1 MIKCSFVIIFAI
13 LLFFLPARGQRQ
25 DGSVLERRITIDLQN
40 QPLSTI
46 LDQLSWQAGIYFSY
60 DASIIDSNKK
70 YTIETDGKSLFS
82 ILNQLFNPKVFKFF
96 EMENQVIITRRTDSN
111 QMITA
116 QNDTIPVKYFFLS
129 GKIVDEKR
137 GEPVSYA
144 TVSFL
149 NKPIGTITNTDGDFL
164 LKVHPNLIRDT
175 VAISCLGYS
184 QIIVPAF
191 KLMDEDLFIMKPKS
205 IRIREIKVTATTPE
219 KLLEN
224 IRYNLKANYSE
235 STKLMTAFYRE
246 TVQQDGSY
254 ASVSEAVIE
263 ILKAPYNNQMRSDL
277 VKLVKGRRSPDVKPF
292 NWINFKLQGGPFTI
306 TMLDVVKTMENFIS
320 EETQHL
326 YSYDISK
333 VIWYNDIPV
342 YVLTFKPV
350 VELPDQI
357 LYVGEIYVDRETF
370 AIVHVDFH
378 LSRIGLNNA
387 ENVLIRKKP
396 KGVKARPTYVNYNVN
411 YKYFQGKWYL
421 ENAQASV
428 KFKIRSRRD
437 KINSEYHSISD
448 LLVTNIQS
456 TDLKRFP
463 RDESISQQDIFV
475 EMINNYDP
483 KFWENYNIIKPNE
496 ELQNAIKNHFEI
508 QR

>member
-82 ILNQLFNPKVFKFF
+82 ILNQLFNPKEFKFF

-175 VAISCLGYS
+175 VVISCLGYS

-224 IRYNLKANYSE
+224 IRYNLKVNYSE

-246 TVQQDGSY
+246 TVQQDGTGY
-254 ASVSEAVIE
+254 AS
-263 ILKAPYNNQMRSDL
+263 LC
-277 VKLVKGRRSPDVKPF
+277 
-292 NWINFKLQGGPFTI
+292 GGTG
-306 TMLDVVKTMENFIS
+306 
-320 EETQHL
+320 H
-326 YSYDISK
+326 
-333 VIWYNDIPV
+333 W
-342 YVLTFKPV
+342 
-350 VELPDQI
+350 
-357 LYVGEIYVDRETF
+357 
-370 AIVHVDFH
+370 
-378 LSRIGLNNA
+378 
-387 ENVLIRKKP
+387 
-396 KGVKARPTYVNYNVN
+396 
-411 YKYFQGKWYL
+411 
-421 ENAQASV
+421 
-428 KFKIRSRRD
+428 
-437 KINSEYHSISD
+437 
-448 LLVTNIQS
+448 
-456 TDLKRFP
+456 
-463 RDESISQQDIFV
+463 
-475 EMINNYDP
+475 
-483 KFWENYNIIKPNE
+483 
-496 ELQNAIKNHFEI
+496 
-508 QR
+508 